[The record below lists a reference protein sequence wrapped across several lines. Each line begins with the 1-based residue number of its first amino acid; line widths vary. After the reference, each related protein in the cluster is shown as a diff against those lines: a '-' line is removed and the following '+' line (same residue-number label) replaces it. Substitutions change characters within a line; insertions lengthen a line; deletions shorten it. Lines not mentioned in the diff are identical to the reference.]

1 MIRATYTFLKRL
13 SATVLLALADIAA
26 IMLCFWVSYF
36 LRAVV
41 LVDMLPLFSPMRHTF
56 ELYAA
61 MWPVLTLWL
70 LLFAY
75 EGLYPSIGMS
85 FWEETSGILKANLIA
100 FIIVILISF
109 VTRTS
114 VQYSRPVIAIAFLLS
129 ILALPVVRAV
139 MRSLLRSAG
148 LWSKEVVLIGSEKPV
163 KQVIC
168 NLKKHPDFGLTPA
181 GIFLDKPEGVSEIG
195 GVRVLGAI
203 QELPSPVRSDEVIV
217 AMPELTGAALVEIV
231 EQATRIAPIVHVMP
245 DLYGLISLG
254 VQTHDLDGLLLLE
267 MEDRLARK
275 RNRAMKR
282 VFDALV
288 SVTALTLLA
297 PIFLIV
303 IALIMID
310 SQGPAFFGHTRIGRG
325 GRQFKCFKFRTM
337 VVNAQAVLEELL
349 AHDEKARA
357 EWDKD
362 FKLKH
367 DPRITRIG
375 NFLRRTSLDELPQLF
390 NVLKGEMSLVGPRPI
405 ISDEVQKYGEK
416 ARYFFKVTP
425 GITGLWQVSGRN
437 DLTYDERVL
446 LDEYYAKNWS
456 LWLDI
461 EIIIRTF
468 GAVFKRQ
475 GAY

>member
-13 SATVLLALADIAA
+13 SATVLLAGADIAA
-26 IMLCFWVSYF
+26 IMFCFALSYL
-36 LRAVV
+36 LRAAV
-41 LVDMLPLFSPMRHTF
+41 LVDIVPLFSPIRHGF
-56 ELYAA
+56 ELYSA
-61 MWPVLTLWL
+61 MWPVLLLWL

-85 FWEETSGILKANLIA
+85 YWEEVSGVQKANLIA
-100 FIIVILISF
+100 FMIVILLSF

-129 ILALPVVRAV
+129 ILALPLMRAI
-139 MRSLLRSAG
+139 MRALLRKAG

-163 KQVIC
+163 KQVAC
-168 NLKKHPDFGLTPA
+168 NLRKHPDFGLVPA
-181 GIFLDKPEGVSEIG
+181 GVFLDKPEGRSEIG
-195 GVRVLGAI
+195 GIRILGAI
-203 QELPSPVRSDEVIV
+203 QDLPSPMRSDEVIV
-217 AMPELTGAALVEIV
+217 AMPELSGAALVEIV
-231 EQATRIAPIVHVMP
+231 EKATRIAPVVHVVP

-282 VFDALV
+282 VFDALT
-288 SVTALTLLA
+288 STTALIMLSPVFLL
-297 PIFLIV
+297 V
-303 IALIMID
+303 IALIKID
-310 SQGPAFFGHTRIGRG
+310 SKGPAFFGHTRIGKG
-325 GRQFKCFKFRTM
+325 GGQFKCFKFRTM
-337 VVNAQAVLEELL
+337 VVNAQEVLEDLL
-349 AHDEKARA
+349 ANDANARA
-357 EWDKD
+357 EWDRD
-362 FKLKH
+362 FKLKN

-405 ISDEVQKYGEK
+405 ISDEVAKYGEK

-437 DLTYDERVL
+437 DLDYDERVM

-468 GAVFKRQ
+468 GAVFMRQ

>member
-13 SATVLLALADIAA
+13 SAGALLALADIAV
-26 IMLCFWVSYF
+26 IMLCFALSYY
-36 LRAVV
+36 LRAQF
-41 LVDMLPLFSPMRHTF
+41 LVDVFPLFAPMRHTF

-100 FIIVILISF
+100 FMIVILISF

-114 VQYSRPVIAIAFLLS
+114 VQYSRPVIVLAFLLS
-129 ILALPVVRAV
+129 ILALPVARAF
-139 MRSLLRSAG
+139 MRSLLRKAG
-148 LWSKEVVLIGSEKPV
+148 LWSKEVVLIGSEKSV
-163 KQVIC
+163 NQVVC
-168 NLKKHPDFGLTPA
+168 NLKKHPDFGLAPA

-203 QELPSPVRSDEVIV
+203 QELPLSTRSDEVIV
-217 AMPELTGAALVEIV
+217 AMPELTGAALVELV
-231 EQATRIAPIVHVMP
+231 EQATRIAPVVHVVP

-282 VFDALV
+282 VFDIMV
-288 SVTALTLLA
+288 SMTALTLLA
-297 PIFLIV
+297 PVFLIV
-303 IALIMID
+303 IALIKAG
-310 SQGPAFFGHTRIGRG
+310 SRGPAFFGHTRIGRG
-325 GRQFKCFKFRTM
+325 GRQFTCFKFRTM

-349 AHDEKARA
+349 ANDASARA

-362 FKLKH
+362 FKLKE

-375 NFLRRTSLDELPQLF
+375 NFLRRSSLDELPQLY
-390 NVLKGEMSLVGPRPI
+390 NVFKGEMSLVGPRPI
-405 ISDEVQKYGEK
+405 ISDEVPKYGDK

-437 DLTYDERVL
+437 DLSYDERVM

>member
-1 MIRATYTFLKRL
+1 MIRATYTFFKRL
-13 SATVLLALADIAA
+13 SATLLLAGADAA
-26 IMLCFWVSYF
+26 AVTLCFALGYS
-36 LRAVV
+36 LRAQV
-41 LVDMLPLFSPMRHTF
+41 LVEVFPLFAPMRHAF
-56 ELYAA
+56 DVYAA

-75 EGLYPSIGMS
+75 GGLYPSIGMS
-85 FWEETSGILKANLIA
+85 FWEETSRILKANLIA

-114 VQYSRPVIAIAFLLS
+114 VQYSRPVIVIAFLLS
-129 ILALPVVRAV
+129 ILILPVVRAL
-139 MRSLLRSAG
+139 MRSCLQKAG

-163 KQVIC
+163 RQVVC
-168 NLKKHPDFGLTPA
+168 NLKKHPDFGLAPT
-181 GIFLDKPEGVSEIG
+181 GIFLDKPEGVSEVG

-203 QELPSPVRSDEVIV
+203 EELPSQTRSDEVIV
-217 AMPELTGAALVEIV
+217 AMPELSGAALVELV
-231 EQATRIAPIVHVMP
+231 EQATRIAPVVHVMP

-282 VFDALV
+282 VFDILV
-288 SVTALTLLA
+288 SMTALTLLA
-297 PIFLIV
+297 PLFLIV
-303 IALIMID
+303 IVLIKTG
-310 SQGPAFFGHTRIGRG
+310 SRGPAFFGHTRIGRG
-325 GRQFKCFKFRTM
+325 GRQFTCFKFRTM

-349 AHDEKARA
+349 AHDAKARA

-362 FKLKH
+362 FKLKE

-375 NFLRRTSLDELPQLF
+375 KFLRRTSLDELPQLY
-390 NVLKGEMSLVGPRPI
+390 NVFKGEMSLVGPRPI
-405 ISDEVQKYGEK
+405 ISDEVPRYGDK

-437 DLTYDERVL
+437 DLTYDERVM

-456 LWLDI
+456 IWLDI

>member
-1 MIRATYTFLKRL
+1 MMRATYTFLKRL
-13 SATVLLALADIAA
+13 GATLLLAGADIAV
-26 IMLCFWVSYF
+26 ITLCFALSYY
-36 LRAVV
+36 LRARV
-41 LVDMLPLFSPMRHTF
+41 LVDVFPLFAPMRHSF
-56 ELYAA
+56 EIYAA

-85 FWEETSGILKANLIA
+85 FWEETSGVLKANLIT

-114 VQYSRPVIAIAFLLS
+114 VQYSRPVIVIAFLLS
-129 ILALPVVRAV
+129 ILALPVARAV
-139 MRSLLRSAG
+139 MRSCLRKAG

-163 KQVIC
+163 KQVVC
-168 NLKKHPDFGLTPA
+168 NLKRHPDFGLTPV
-181 GIFLDKPEGVSEIG
+181 GIFLDRPEGKSEIG
-195 GVRVLGAI
+195 GVRVLGAV
-203 QELPSPVRSDEVIV
+203 QELPLSTRADEVIV
-217 AMPELTGAALVEIV
+217 AMPELTGAALVELV
-231 EQATRIAPIVHVMP
+231 EQATRIAPVVHVVP

-282 VFDALV
+282 VFDVMV
-288 SVTALTLLA
+288 SLTALILLA

-303 IALIMID
+303 IVLIKAG
-310 SQGPAFFGHTRIGRG
+310 SKGPAFFGHTRIGRG

-349 AHDEKARA
+349 ANDARARA
-357 EWDKD
+357 EWEKD
-362 FKLKH
+362 FKLKE

-375 NFLRRTSLDELPQLF
+375 SFLRRSSLDELPQLY
-390 NVLKGEMSLVGPRPI
+390 NVFKGEMSLVGPRPI
-405 ISDEVQKYGEK
+405 ISDEVAKYGDK

-437 DLTYDERVL
+437 DLSYDERVM

>member
-13 SATVLLALADIAA
+13 SAGVLLAGADIAA
-26 IMLCFWVSYF
+26 IMLCFALSYYI
-36 LRAVV
+36 RAVV
-41 LVDMLPLFSPMRHTF
+41 LVDIIPLFSHMRHTF

-61 MWPVLTLWL
+61 MWPVLSLWL

-85 FWEETSGILKANLIA
+85 YWEETSGVLKANLIA
-100 FIIVILISF
+100 FIIVILLSF

-114 VQYSRPVIAIAFLLS
+114 VQYSRPVILIAFLLS
-129 ILALPVVRAV
+129 ILALPIMRAV
-139 MRSLLRSAG
+139 MRAFLRKAG
-148 LWSKEVVLIGSEKPV
+148 LWSKEVVLIGSEKLV
-163 KQVIC
+163 REVVC
-168 NLKKHPDFGLTPA
+168 NLKKHPDFGLAPA
-181 GIFLDKPEGVSEIG
+181 GIFLDKPEGHSEIG
-195 GVRVLGAI
+195 GIRVLGAI
-203 QELPSPVRSDEVIV
+203 QDLPSPTRSDEVIV
-217 AMPELTGAALVEIV
+217 AMPELSGAALVEIV
-231 EQATRIAPIVHVMP
+231 EQATRIAPVVHVVP

-282 VFDALV
+282 VFDGMSSLAAMLM
-288 SVTALTLLA
+288 LA

-303 IALIMID
+303 IVLIKID
-310 SQGPAFFGHTRIGRG
+310 SKGPAFFGHNRIGRG
-325 GRQFKCFKFRTM
+325 GRQFTCFKFRTM
-337 VVNAQAVLEELL
+337 VVNAQEVLEDML
-349 AHDEKARA
+349 AHDARARA

-405 ISDEVQKYGEK
+405 ISEEVPKYGDK